1 MPVSSARGDP
11 LGRFE
16 MESRCTVSER
26 EEMGLVSSINQFP
39 WQDDILRTLSAAGA
53 RSIAQI
59 SAAVAVEAGQ
69 GVDSG
74 ALREGIALNVD
85 HLVDLG
91 LAEYPDGRPAA
102 TTLNGHDAL
111 LHTIVALSRAG
122 QSAADSLP

>member
-1 MPVSSARGDP
+1 
-11 LGRFE
+11 

-91 LAEYPDGRPAA
+91 LAEYPDGRPDA

-122 QSAADSLP
+122 QSAADSIP